1 MLGPELRSLDKQL
14 QRFKQGTLRLS
25 VFGRVGVGKSSLLN
39 ALLGEAKF
47 ATDVAHG
54 CTREQKT
61 APWPQQIP
69 GLGSLLLVDTP
80 GIDEIA
86 GPARQ
91 RLATKVAN
99 GSDLILFVLDAH
111 LTSPE
116 LEALQLLRRSGKQ
129 GNRFAH
135 GSELGDQGGCC
146 ISQLFAFGSSCVRRR
161 NRAAGLLRPRWA
173 ASSNCLVVSRPVL
186 RVP

>member
-1 MLGPELRSLDKQL
+1 MKPAAADDAQKMTPENLAAIACPLQRWRAQLQLSGREQAVLGPELRSLDKQL

-116 LEALQLLRRSGKQ
+116 LEALQLLRRSGKPPFLVAN
-129 GNRFAH
+129 GA
-135 GSELGDQGGCC
+135 D
-146 ISQLFAFGSSCVRRR
+146 
-161 NRAAGLLRPRWA
+161 RWSPGA
-173 ASSNCLVVSRPVL
+173 
-186 RVP
+186 